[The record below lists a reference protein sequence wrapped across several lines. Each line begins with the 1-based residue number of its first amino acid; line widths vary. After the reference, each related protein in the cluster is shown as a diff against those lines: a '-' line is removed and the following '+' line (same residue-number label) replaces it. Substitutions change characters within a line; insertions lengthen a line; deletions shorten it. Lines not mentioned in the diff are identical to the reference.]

1 MEQSILNSMKKLIGL
16 GETDA
21 SFDLDLT
28 IHLNSMIS
36 VLTQV
41 GIGPAEGFMIED
53 STATWESFIGSDPRQ
68 SMVKSYLYLR
78 VRLLFDPPGTSFALD
93 AMNKNAAELEWRLNV
108 QREEELWTDPD
119 PEPLPAA

>member
-1 MEQSILNSMKKLIGL
+1 MPQSILASTKKLIGL
-16 GETDA
+16 NEADT
-21 SFDLDLT
+21 SFDLDIM

-53 STATWESFIGSDPRQ
+53 STATWESFIGGDPRM

-78 VRLLFDPPGTSFALD
+78 VRLIFDPPGTSFVLD
-93 AMNKNAAELEWRLNV
+93 AMNKTVAELEWRVNV
-108 QREEELWTDPD
+108 QREEELWTDP
-119 PEPLPAA
+119 EPLPAV